1 MTKAEALA
9 TTLPF
14 NLADLVA
21 LEDHQIPV
29 YPDNQHWLVAMRDLK
44 SSHPEDN
51 KPVQKLMNCLVDL
64 GDERWGIKLPKKC
77 CIFVAENQLIK
88 KQASARDKAVASYF
102 RLIQKIA
109 KKLKLSQQK
118 VQKMVARTFEHVEK
132 LDPWLEEITAATEQL
147 QATDIGV
154 ATVTVLIQQRLM
166 KGWTEFDTLAL
177 PEALFNLFLTYG
189 DNEKLAWKKNEV
201 EEEDEVI
208 DAEIDSAETEE
219 VEIESDT
226 ENEAV
231 EGNEDVKQIAA
242 SQEPESKS

>member
-1 MTKAEALA
+1 
-9 TTLPF
+9 
-14 NLADLVA
+14 
-21 LEDHQIPV
+21 
-29 YPDNQHWLVAMRDLK
+29 
-44 SSHPEDN
+44 
-51 KPVQKLMNCLVDL
+51 
-64 GDERWGIKLPKKC
+64 
-77 CIFVAENQLIK
+77 
-88 KQASARDKAVASYF
+88 
-102 RLIQKIA
+102 
-109 KKLKLSQQK
+109 
-118 VQKMVARTFEHVEK
+118 MVARTFEHVEK

-177 PEALFNLFLTYG
+177 PEALFNLFLSYG

-219 VEIESDT
+219 VEIELDT
-226 ENEAV
+226 ENEAF

-242 SQEPESKS
+242 SQEKENKNSKDTSNT